1 MKRKTAK
8 ESIASPK
15 NDRRAPSST
24 VIQIGR
30 KTYAH
35 PDHVA
40 ELLNIT
46 RRTLNRWTQ
55 MRQGPPKIVIGQR
68 SLYDLDKLSL
78 WLEANEIA
86 PLPQMQGGK

>member
-1 MKRKTAK
+1 MKLKATKA
-8 ESIASPK
+8 SIASTKGTKYTPK
-15 NDRRAPSST
+15 ST

-40 ELLNIT
+40 ELLNVT

-55 MRQGPPKIVIGQR
+55 MRKGPPKIVIGQR

-78 WLEANEIA
+78 WLEANEIV